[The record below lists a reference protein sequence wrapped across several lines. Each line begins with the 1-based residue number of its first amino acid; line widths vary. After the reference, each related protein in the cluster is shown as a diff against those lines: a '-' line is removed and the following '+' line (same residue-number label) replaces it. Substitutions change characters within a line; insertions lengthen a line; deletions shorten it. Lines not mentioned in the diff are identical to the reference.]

1 MNRAQG
7 AHQRRPSTLASQQRV
22 INRAAREAL
31 PRLADF
37 CLVHIA
43 TPRTLRCVA
52 ACHCATHF
60 SRDMRT
66 LVSARPIRR
75 DDLVS
80 TVAAVVRSRKPALRT
95 PIYYDD
101 DAVARSTVARLHR
114 KLAPTS
120 ALVVPLVS
128 DGMVLGALSLCYS
141 QSGRAHARHQVPI
154 AERLAARVA
163 AVLVAAGHAA
173 SRLHAAARHARQ
185 KRPFR
190 RRLAARN

>member
-1 MNRAQG
+1 MA
-7 AHQRRPSTLASQQRV
+7 QQRV
-22 INRAAREAL
+22 IDRAAREAL
-31 PRLADF
+31 PRLGDF
-37 CLVHIA
+37 CLVHVA
-43 TPRTLRCVA
+43 TPRTLRCVS
-52 ACHCATHF
+52 ACHCKTHF

-95 PIYYDD
+95 GIYHDD
-101 DAVARSTVARLHR
+101 AAVARSTVARLHR

-128 DGMVLGALSLCYS
+128 DGVVLGALSLCYS
-141 QSGRAHARHQVPI
+141 QSGRSHARHQVPI
-154 AERLAARVA
+154 AERLAARLA
-163 AVLVAAGHAA
+163 AVLIAAGHAA
-173 SRLHAAARHARQ
+173 SRLHAAARHAREG
-185 KRPFR
+185 RSLR